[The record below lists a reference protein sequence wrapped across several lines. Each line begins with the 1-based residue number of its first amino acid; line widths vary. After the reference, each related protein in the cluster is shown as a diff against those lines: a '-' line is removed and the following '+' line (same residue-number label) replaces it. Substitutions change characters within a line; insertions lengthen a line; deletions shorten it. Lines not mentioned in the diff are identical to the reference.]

1 MAQFGRLE
9 GTVTSLGPERLA
21 DPHVEG
27 AGEDEATSVHIGAEA
42 DLIQVRR
49 TLRTAATQAG
59 LGLVD
64 QTKLITAGSELARNI
79 VVYATGGQ
87 GSMVVTEL
95 RSGERRGVRAAFVD
109 RGPGIADVQLA
120 LTDGF
125 STSGS
130 LGLGLPG
137 ARRLVDELAITSAP
151 GTGTTVVI
159 VKWAR

>member
-1 MAQFGRLE
+1 MAPELT
-9 GTVTSLGPERLA
+9 GTDPVVVTIA
-21 DPHVEG
+21 
-27 AGEDEATSVHIGAEA
+27 AGA
-42 DLIQVRR
+42 DLIHVRQV
-49 TLRTAATQAG
+49 LRAQALEAG

-79 VVYATGGQ
+79 VTYATGSRG
-87 GSMVVTEL
+87 TL
-95 RSGERRGVRAAFVD
+95 RAEQVRADGRRGVRATFSD
-109 RGPGIADVQLA
+109 SGPGIDDIELA

-125 STSGS
+125 STARS

-137 ARRLVDELAITSAP
+137 ARRLTDELTITSAK